1 MLKRFAIVLG
11 LFVLI
16 VAGIGYYKY
25 SQIQKF
31 MKQGGFVPPPDT
43 VTAVVTK
50 EEEWAPILTAIGSL
64 EPVNGVNVSTDL
76 SGIVRSI
83 GFESGK
89 HVDAGEMLIQLDT
102 TQEEAALRSAQ
113 ARSDLAQINL
123 ARIRALWEK
132 KTSSKSEFDSAEAEA
147 RQAQAAVDEQKAL
160 IARKTIRAPFA
171 GLAGI
176 RRVNIGQYVN
186 PGDSLVSVTSLD
198 PIYVNFSLPQQNT
211 PSLNEGRAVSV
222 TVEGLA
228 DQAFEGQITAL
239 NSMVDASTRNIEVQ
253 ATIRNPDGKL
263 RPGMF
268 AMVAVELP
276 KAEKVIAIPAT
287 SVAYAPYGD
296 SVFVISDGKD
306 VTGKPAKIVTPK
318 TIKLG
323 AKRGDQVSVV
333 SGLKPGEQVVTSGVF
348 KLRPGGAVLVT
359 DKVQPGN
366 NPNPKPSDS

>member
-1 MLKRFAIVLG
+1 MFKRFVIVLG
-11 LFVLI
+11 LFFLI
-16 VAGIGYYKY
+16 VGGIGYYKY

-50 EEEWAPILTAIGSL
+50 EEAWAPVLTAIGSL

-76 SGIVRSI
+76 GGIVRSI

-89 HVDAGEMLIQLDT
+89 SVNAGEILVQLDT

-113 ARSDLAQINL
+113 ARSDLAQINRT
-123 ARIRALWEK
+123 RIKGLWEK

-147 RQAQAAVDEQKAL
+147 RQAQAAVDEQEAL

-186 PGDSLVSVTSLD
+186 PGDALVSVTSLD

-211 PSLNEGRAVSV
+211 PILNEGRPVSV
-222 TVEGLA
+222 KVDGIG

-239 NSMVDASTRNIEVQ
+239 NSMVDSSTRNIEVQ

-268 AMVAVELP
+268 AKVAVELP
-276 KAEKVIAIPAT
+276 KTEKVIAIPAT

-306 VTGKPAKIVTPK
+306 ATGKPTKIVTPK

-323 AKRGDQVSVV
+323 DKRGDQVSVI

-359 DKVQPGN
+359 DKIQPGN
-366 NPNPKPSDS
+366 DPNPMPSDS

>member
-1 MLKRFAIVLG
+1 MFKRFVIVLG
-11 LFVLI
+11 LFFLI
-16 VAGIGYYKY
+16 VGGIGYYKY
-25 SQIQKF
+25 SQIQKV

-50 EEEWAPILTAIGSL
+50 EESWAPVLTAIGSL

-76 SGIVRSI
+76 GGIVRSI

-89 HVDAGEMLIQLDT
+89 SVNTGEILVQLDT

-113 ARSDLAQINL
+113 ARSDLAQINRT
-123 ARIRALWEK
+123 RIKALWEK

-211 PSLNEGRAVSV
+211 TILNEGRAVSV
-222 TVEGLA
+222 KVDGVA

-239 NSMVDASTRNIEVQ
+239 NSMVDSSTRNIEIQ

-268 AMVAVELP
+268 AKVEVELP

-306 VTGKPAKIVTPK
+306 ATGKPAKIVTPK
-318 TIKLG
+318 TVKLG
-323 AKRGDQVSVV
+323 DKRGDQVSVI

-348 KLRPGGAVLVT
+348 KLRPGGAVLVN
-359 DKVQPGN
+359 DKIQPGN
-366 NPNPKPSDS
+366 DPNPKPSDS